1 MYSCSIAYVY
11 TILTFRRSPLALAP
25 SIDLKSV
32 DLEERRAMLDYL
44 LSLVSFV
51 EEPKS
56 TVLLGSLK
64 EAKVYVDSLLD
75 PTVRTDL
82 CISFLWPKR
91 VMALILTQCSR
102 QSILPIEILSSH
114 LLPLLNPPPAVSLI
128 SDSPPPPNLL
138 LALSDLHLLLFQ
150 TASASTKSA
159 HKRIAKKVEFFIG
172 SAGVWERGDWES
184 VQEETRRVLEKEK
197 EDEQGNDEEVAF
209 KTDEAVDEG
218 RGEGRKIKVLE
229 QRQEE
234 SLPVSSITEILE
246 DEET

>member
-1 MYSCSIAYVY
+1 
-11 TILTFRRSPLALAP
+11 
-25 SIDLKSV
+25 
-32 DLEERRAMLDYL
+32 MLDYL
-44 LSLVSFV
+44 LSLVPFV

-56 TVLLGSLK
+56 TVLLGSFK

-75 PTVRTDL
+75 PTVRTAL
-82 CISFLWPKR
+82 CLSLLWPKR
-91 VMALILTQCSR
+91 RLALILTQSSR
-102 QSILPIEILSSH
+102 QSILPIEIISSH

-128 SDSPPPPNLL
+128 SDSPPPPNIL

-172 SAGVWERGDWES
+172 SAGAWERGDWES

-197 EDEQGNDEEVAF
+197 EERAEQGNDEEVAF
-209 KTDEAVDEG
+209 KADEARGEG
-218 RGEGRKIKVLE
+218 RGEGRKIEVLE
-229 QRQEE
+229 ERQEE

-246 DEET
+246 DEKT